1 MQTNNSF
8 VKIIRKHAGEQMK
21 QQPIITVAESE
32 ALLVMAATKF
42 RLGLPLRSEIKAF
55 VRRNYNF
62 DDFLNYYVNP
72 VEFDA
77 WLLI

>member
-1 MQTNNSF
+1 MN
-8 VKIIRKHAGEQMK
+8 RK
-21 QQPIITVAESE
+21 PIITVAESE

-42 RLGLPLRSEIKAF
+42 RLGLPLRAEIKAF

-72 VEFDA
+72 AAFDA